1 MRNNLWTNSPRN
13 PIKTNQDTV
22 YINYFFC
29 FLSYAWTLSHLYS
42 LNRALHFG
50 SSTRTYAIPG
60 EFLRSKYIIL
70 GKRWGYELNTNNP
83 HDTYHWCNNCAPQGV
98 RNSHWTRGYQWDCTN
113 IGQVASIICLCDMPT
128 RMVMSSRIL
137 HRKSNTRMPFA
148 SKVLA
153 ALLLSTKE
161 IHLFAAI
168 WLQVLHDTLQRRNT
182 GLAFSCR

>member
-98 RNSHWTRGYQWDCTN
+98 RNSHWTGCFNYLPMWYAYTYGDVVTDTAQKVKDKDAICIQSPGCTTIVNKRNPPFRGYM
-113 IGQVASIICLCDMPT
+113 VAGTSWYTPKKKYGVSFFL
-128 RMVMSSRIL
+128 
-137 HRKSNTRMPFA
+137 
-148 SKVLA
+148 
-153 ALLLSTKE
+153 
-161 IHLFAAI
+161 
-168 WLQVLHDTLQRRNT
+168 
-182 GLAFSCR
+182 